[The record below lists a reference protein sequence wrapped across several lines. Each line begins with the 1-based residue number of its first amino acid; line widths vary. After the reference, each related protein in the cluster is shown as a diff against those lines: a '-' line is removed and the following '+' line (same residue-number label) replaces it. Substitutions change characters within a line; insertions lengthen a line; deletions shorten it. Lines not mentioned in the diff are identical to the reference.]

1 MMFIITGLF
10 LIVPDILYIDG
21 FASSERYKPLRQIK
35 ILNKICILFFTY
47 KYAVQ
52 NKRMT
57 VKVFFIS
64 SVIVLIFLID
74 TGCSTSRKT
83 GVREIRTEMESTRD
97 LMSRKKRNVSLI
109 KNRKA
114 GETGFYYIIDL
125 KGTILSHPRGLLVGS
140 SFRRYNFVKKI
151 IELRSG
157 CIRYDA
163 GELQQLVFF
172 MPLTEESILCLS
184 IPADEVIKSED
195 ACRRVKP

>member
-1 MMFIITGLF
+1 M
-10 LIVPDILYIDG
+10 
-21 FASSERYKPLRQIK
+21 

-47 KYAVQ
+47 KHTVQ
-52 NKRMT
+52 NKRMWI
-57 VKVFFIS
+57 KVFLIS
-64 SVIVLIFLID
+64 SVIIFIFLID

-83 GVREIRTEMESTRD
+83 GVREIRKEMESTRD
-97 LMSRKKRNVSLI
+97 FMNREKRNVFLI

-114 GETGFYYIIDL
+114 GETGFYYVIDL

-140 SFRRYNFVKKI
+140 SFMRYNFVRKI

-184 IPADEVIKSED
+184 IPADEVTKSEN
-195 ACRRVKP
+195 ACGRVIP